1 MVNLAISDLLM
12 FTTHCP
18 LVLFNALLSDFWMWG
33 PLGCKLYACSGA
45 ISGNEYVKRNL
56 MYPKLLNIDIFRHLL
71 NYDFGGHWL

>member
-1 MVNLAISDLLM
+1 M

-45 ISGNEYVKRNL
+45 ISGKKQSKSSLATFLNTSLISSRY
-56 MYPKLLNIDIFRHLL
+56 LLNH
-71 NYDFGGHWL
+71 DFGGHWL